1 MKTHRLH
8 MVGGAGNLCCSS
20 RAEAALKL
28 ILHRVRQHVPNRAG
42 GTDQRPW
49 AFSKC
54 IHLSQSMRTSVLTPS
69 SKTNVKAAKQ
79 YSSSRWAAGFRR
91 A

>member
-1 MKTHRLH
+1 MKIHSLH
-8 MVGGAGNLCCSS
+8 VGGGACNLGCLS

-28 ILHRVRQHVPNRAG
+28 ILHCVPQHVPNRAG
-42 GTDQRPW
+42 GAHQRPC

-54 IHLSQSMRTSVLTPS
+54 IHLSQSMHASVLTQS

-79 YSSSRWAAGFRR
+79 DSSSRWAAGFRR